1 MLTHHGLSAET
12 QSSETQSVKM
22 KQNELNLIPSPEDHQ
37 EVSRQMMDLFFQ
49 NKKIYYRKDD
59 IFPALKSLFENDP
72 VYDRVGLKG
81 RDEILNVLIEEVAIK
96 EYWTVEQQI
105 EYDKYGSIY
114 SIGESLDPRDIM
126 NGIK

>member
-1 MLTHHGLSAET
+1 
-12 QSSETQSVKM
+12 M